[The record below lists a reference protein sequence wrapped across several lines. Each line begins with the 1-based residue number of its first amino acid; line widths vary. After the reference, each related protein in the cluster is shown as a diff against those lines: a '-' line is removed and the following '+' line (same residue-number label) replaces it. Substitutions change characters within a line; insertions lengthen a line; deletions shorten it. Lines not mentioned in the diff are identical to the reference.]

1 MKHVFQVM
9 LVGALIAGIS
19 GVAGAQNLTGRGR
32 VMTPASSIERVGD
45 AGVRAHTH
53 LRIFEPETG
62 RPFAGPPFTGY
73 GYETPASIACIYGL
87 VAKKPGCN
95 PNTFKT
101 NPAGGNRAIAIVD
114 AYHYPTALADLKTFS
129 TQFGLKA
136 PVLQMVFA
144 SGVQPPQDPSGGWE
158 LEEALDLQWA
168 HAMAPAAKLILVEAA
183 SNSLADL
190 MQAEQVASNL
200 VAAAGGGQVTNSWGS
215 SEFTGETTYDSNF
228 LKAGVV
234 FFASSGDSP
243 GPSYPSSSPNVVSAG
258 GTTISRD
265 PKTLNFL
272 YETPW
277 QAAGGGTSAIEPRP
291 HYQDGIQSIVG
302 TKRGTPDFSFDA
314 NPETGVWVYVTTPV
328 GGQTGWFIVGG
339 TSVSSPALAG
349 IVNSAA
355 KKLTSTDAELTLVYG
370 EIGNPTFFN
379 DITSG
384 ICGPYAGYAT
394 ATGWDFC
401 TGIGTPKGKTGK

>member
-1 MKHVFQVM
+1 MRHGIYVLMVA
-9 LVGALIAGIS
+9 ALIAGFT
-19 GVAGAQNLTGRGR
+19 GLAGAQHLTGRGR
-32 VMTPASSIERVGD
+32 VVTPASSIERPGD
-45 AGVRAHTH
+45 AGIRAHTH
-53 LRIFEPETG
+53 LRMFEPEG
-62 RPFAGPPFTGY
+62 GLPFAGPPFSGY
-73 GYETPASIACIYGL
+73 GYETPQSAACVYGL
-87 VAKKPGCN
+87 VTKKVGCN
-95 PNTFKT
+95 PNNTT
-101 NPAGGNRAIAIVD
+101 VVPTGGNRAIAIVD
-114 AYHYPTALADLKTFS
+114 AFHYPTALVDLQKFS

-136 PVLQMVFA
+136 PVLQVVYA
-144 SGVQPPQDPSGGWE
+144 SGVKPPQDPSGGWE

-183 SNSLADL
+183 SNSFADL
-190 MQAEQVASNL
+190 LQAEQMASNM

-215 SEFTGETTYDSNF
+215 SEFAGETAYDSNF

-258 GTTISRD
+258 GTTISRS
-265 PKTLNFL
+265 PTTLNFL

-277 QAAGGGTSAIEPRP
+277 QAAGGGVSSIEPRP
-291 HYQDGIQSIVG
+291 HYQDAIQSIVG

-314 NPETGVWVYVTTPV
+314 NPETGVWVWTTTPI
-328 GGQTGWFIVGG
+328 GGQAGWFIVGG

-349 IVNSAA
+349 IVNLAA

-370 EIGNPTFFN
+370 EIGNATFFN

-401 TGIGTPKGKTGK
+401 TGVGTVKGKLGK